1 MRAISTPVLT
11 TVLGLGLG
19 LGACVP
25 KEHPEAEWMKAP
37 KSYDPVNTEGLTFNK
52 AGLDAL
58 TLKEGEER
66 EAHIEALMKEGGF
79 KGQAK
84 CKSGAGTGDLEH
96 SKWGDYELTCDAGTV
111 LFDIELKY
119 HLFTNRATGKPL
131 SANAYVDFG
140 GTLVD
145 FDYHDES
152 KPRSITA
159 KVEVGDDLRRL
170 KD

>member
-1 MRAISTPVLT
+1 MRAISTLVLSAA
-11 TVLGLGLG
+11 LGLV

-25 KEHPEAEWMKAP
+25 KDHPEAEWMKAP
-37 KSYDPVNTEGLTFNK
+37 KSYDPVNTEGLTLNK

-58 TLKEGEER
+58 TLEEGEAR
-66 EAHIEALMKEGGF
+66 EAHIEGLMKEGEF

-119 HLFTNRATGKPL
+119 HLFTKRETGKPL
-131 SANAYVDFG
+131 SANAHVGFG

-145 FDYHDES
+145 FDYHDDS

-159 KVEVGDDLRRL
+159 KVEVGDDIRRL
-170 KD
+170 E